1 MGSNWNIVI
10 TVLGVIIASLQLR
23 LSWQINKLELT
34 KEKGYFILRKTNMVN
49 RGDEQYRSLNG
60 KFDFRLPLYFDLKGN
75 GDVFLVREQ
84 ILINGVIVENLELLE
99 TFFSVRDTESIDDY
113 FGIELPMK
121 ESYREYRRLNVE
133 IILRLKNLMGN
144 IYTEN
149 ISIEFERENGDWENI
164 CQGWTLRRRN
174 TSFKF

>member
-1 MGSNWNIVI
+1 MESNWNIVI
-10 TVLGVIIASLQLR
+10 TVLGVIIAFLQLR

-49 RGDEQYRSLNG
+49 RGDEQYKRLYG

-75 GDVFLVREQ
+75 GDVFIIGEQ
-84 ILINGVIVENLELLE
+84 VLINGVIVENLELLE

-133 IILRLKNLMGN
+133 IILKLKNIMGN

-149 ISIEFERENGDWENI
+149 IIIEFERENGNWENI